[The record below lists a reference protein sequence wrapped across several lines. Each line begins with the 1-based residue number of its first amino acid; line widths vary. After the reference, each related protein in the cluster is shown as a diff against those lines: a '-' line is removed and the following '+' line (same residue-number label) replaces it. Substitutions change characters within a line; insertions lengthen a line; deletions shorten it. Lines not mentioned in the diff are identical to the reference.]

1 MCFVLLNK
9 MNTMK
14 GHNFSKFEPG
24 GQGKSKFEQLLDI
37 FTQLLSYTNGDV
49 SEALNWMNQL
59 DKEYE
64 MTNDQYGMGDFI
76 EDLKDKGYIDDNKQT
91 GEIKITPKTEQGI
104 RKKSLEDIFGK
115 LKKTRKGDH
124 HSFKPGQGDEIN
136 PETRPFRFG
145 DMLEQIDFTTSIRNA
160 QINHGIDSFSLQEDD
175 LSIRETDFKA
185 QTSTV
190 LMIDI
195 SHSMILYG
203 EDRITP
209 AKKVAMALSELIITK
224 YPKDTI
230 DIVVF
235 GNDAWPVEIKDLPY
249 LQVGPYH
256 TNTVAG
262 LELAMDILRR
272 RRNPNKQIF
281 MITDGKPTCLKVGKR
296 YYKNSFGLDRKIT
309 SRCLNLAA
317 QCKKLK
323 IPITT
328 FMIATD
334 PYLQRFVQEFTET
347 NNGKAFFA
355 SLDKLGA
362 FIFKDFESGRRKTV
376 Y

>member
-1 MCFVLLNK
+1 MRL
-9 MNTMK
+9 
-14 GHNFSKFEPG
+14 HQFSKFDPE
-24 GQGKSKFEQLLDI
+24 QHNKSNFDKLLDI
-37 FTQLLSYTNGDV
+37 FMQLLTYTSGDV
-49 SEALNWMNQL
+49 SEALSWLTEL

-64 MTNDQYGMGDFI
+64 LTNEEYGMGDFI
-76 EDLKDKGYIDDNKQT
+76 EDLKEKGYIDMDSQQKK
-91 GEIKITPKTEQGI
+91 IVITPKTEQGI
-104 RKKSLEDIFGK
+104 RKRSLEEIFGK
-115 LKKTRKGDH
+115 LKKSKQGNHRT
-124 HSFKPGQGDEIN
+124 FKPGNGDEIN
-136 PETRPFRFG
+136 PETRPFQFG
-145 DMLEQIDFTTSIRNA
+145 DSIEQIDFTDSIRNA
-160 QINHGIDSFSLQEDD
+160 QINHGIERFSMDEDD
-175 LSIRETDFKA
+175 LTIRETDFKA

-209 AKKVAMALSELIITK
+209 AKKVAMALSELITTK
-224 YPKDTI
+224 YPKDTL

-235 GNDAWPVEIKDLPY
+235 GNDAWTVEIKDLPY

-262 LELAMDILRR
+262 LNLAMDILRR
-272 RRNPNKQIF
+272 RKNPNKQIF
-281 MITDGKPTCLKVGKR
+281 MITDGKPTCLKIGKR
-296 YYKNSFGLDRKIT
+296 YYKNSFGVDRRIMN
-309 SRCLNLAA
+309 RCLNLAA

-328 FMIATD
+328 FMIASD
-334 PYLQRFVQEFTET
+334 PYLQRFVTEFTET

-355 SLDKLGA
+355 SLDRLGA
-362 FIFKDFESGRRKTV
+362 FIFRDFESGKRKTI

>member
-1 MCFVLLNK
+1 MIGF
-9 MNTMK
+9 
-14 GHNFSKFEPG
+14 HFSNYDPR
-24 GQGKSKFEQLLDI
+24 QSSKSKFEQLLDL
-37 FTQLLSYTNGDV
+37 FTQLLTYTSGDV
-49 SEALNWMNQL
+49 SEALQWLNEL
-59 DKEYE
+59 DKKYE
-64 MTNDQYGMGDFI
+64 LTDNDYGMGDFI
-76 EDLKDKGYIDDNKQT
+76 DDLKQKGYISDDAEK
-91 GEIKITPKTEQGI
+91 GEIKITPKTEQSI
-104 RKKSLEDIFGK
+104 RKRSLEEIFGK
-115 LKKTRKGDH
+115 LKKTKSGNH
-124 HSFKPGQGDEIN
+124 QTFKPGQGDETSSD
-136 PETRPFRFG
+136 TRPFQFG
-145 DMLEQIDFTTSIRNA
+145 DMLEQIDFTESIRNA
-160 QINHGIDSFSLQEDD
+160 QINHGLDAFTMQEDD
-175 LSIRETDFKA
+175 LQIRETDFKS

-209 AKKVAMALSELIITK
+209 AKKVAMALSELITTK
-224 YPKDTI
+224 YPKDTL

-262 LELAMDILRR
+262 LELAMDTLRR
-272 RRNPNKQIF
+272 RKNPNKQIF
-281 MITDGKPTCLKVGKR
+281 MITDGKPTCLKIGKR
-296 YYKNSFGLDRKIT
+296 YYKNSFGLDRKVT
-309 SRCLNLAA
+309 SRCINLAA

-347 NNGKAFFA
+347 NNGKAYFA

-362 FIFKDFESGRRKTV
+362 FIFKDFESGKRKTV

>member
-1 MCFVLLNK
+1 MIGF
-9 MNTMK
+9 
-14 GHNFSKFEPG
+14 NFSKFDPKAG
-24 GQGKSKFEQLLDI
+24 GKTKFEQLLDL
-37 FTQLLSYTNGDV
+37 FMQLLTYTNGDV
-49 SEALNWMNQL
+49 AEALQWMSQL
-59 DKEYE
+59 DKKFE
-64 MTNDQYGMGDFI
+64 MTNDEYGMGDFI
-76 EDLKDKGYIDDNKQT
+76 DDLKDKGFITDNEQN

-104 RKKSLEDIFGK
+104 RKRSLEEIFGK
-115 LKKTRKGDH
+115 LKKTKSGDH
-124 HSFKPGQGDEIN
+124 QTFKPGGGDETSSD
-136 PETRPFRFG
+136 TRPFQFG
-145 DMLEQIDFTTSIRNA
+145 DMLEQIDFTESIRNA
-160 QINHGIDSFSLQEDD
+160 QINHGLDQFTMQEDD
-175 LSIRETDFKA
+175 LQIRETDFKA

-209 AKKVAMALSELIITK
+209 AKKVAMALSELILTK
-224 YPKDTI
+224 YAKDTL

-235 GNDAWPVEIKDLPY
+235 GNDAWPVQIKDLPY

-262 LELAMDILRR
+262 LELAMDTLRR
-272 RRNPNKQIF
+272 RKNPNKQIF
-281 MITDGKPTCLKVGKR
+281 MITDGKPTCLKIGKR

-309 SRCLNLAA
+309 NRCINLAA

-334 PYLQRFVQEFTET
+334 PYLQRFVQEFTEM

-362 FIFKDFESGRRKTV
+362 FIFKDFESGKRKTV

>member
-1 MCFVLLNK
+1 MRFHHFSSFDPNENSK
-9 MNTMK
+9 S
-14 GHNFSKFEPG
+14 NFDK
-24 GQGKSKFEQLLDI
+24 LLDI
-37 FTQLLSYTNGDV
+37 FMQMLTYTSGEV
-49 SEALNWMNQL
+49 GEALSWLTEL

-64 MTNDQYGMGDFI
+64 LTNNEYGMGDFI
-76 EDLKDKGYIDDNKQT
+76 EDLKSKGFISEDNQEGK
-91 GEIKITPKTEQGI
+91 IKITPKTEQGI
-104 RKKSLEDIFGK
+104 RKRSLEEIFGK
-115 LKKTRKGDH
+115 LKKSKQGNHQTFR
-124 HSFKPGQGDEIN
+124 PGQGDEIS
-136 PETRPFRFG
+136 PATRPYQFG
-145 DMLEQIDFTTSIRNA
+145 DTLEQIDFTESIRNA
-160 QINHGIDSFSLQEDD
+160 QINHGVESFKMQEDD
-175 LSIRETDFKA
+175 LQMHETDFKA

-209 AKKVAMALSELIITK
+209 AKKVAMALSELIQTK
-224 YPKDTI
+224 YPKDTL

-235 GNDAWPVEIKDLPY
+235 GNDAWTIEVKDLPY

-262 LELAMDILRR
+262 LNLAMDLLRR
-272 RRNPNKQIF
+272 RKNPNKQIF
-281 MITDGKPTCLKVGKR
+281 MITDGKPTCLKIGGK
-296 YYKNSFGLDRKIT
+296 YYKNSFGVDRRILN
-309 SRCLNLAA
+309 RCMNLAA

-328 FMIATD
+328 FMIASD
-334 PYLQRFVQEFTET
+334 PYLQKFVTEFTET
-347 NNGKAFFA
+347 NNGKAYFA